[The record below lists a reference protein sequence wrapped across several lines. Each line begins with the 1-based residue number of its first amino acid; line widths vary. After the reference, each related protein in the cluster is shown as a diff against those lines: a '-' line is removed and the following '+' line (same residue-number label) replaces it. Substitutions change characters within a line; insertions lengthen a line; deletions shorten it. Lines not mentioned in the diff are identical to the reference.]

1 MRKPQRL
8 AEVLDIDRVHYHFVQ
23 RRSSLRFGGK
33 PRTPAMQAGI
43 ATRAL
48 WLREIF
54 LWQRPTS
61 PPPARALP

>member
-8 AEVLDIDRVHYHFVQ
+8 ADVLDIDRVHYHFVQ

-33 PRTPAMQAGI
+33 PG
-43 ATRAL
+43 TRAL

-61 PPPARALP
+61 PPPAPALP